1 MSTKQG
7 FDDLWEE
14 ALDKYI
20 ESTSRTPSEQ
30 ALLGQLKSPDDLE
43 KQLQTERNKFD
54 NFRAKHGKLTGRLK
68 KAIKPFTVLSSV
80 ASSAISLSPFAP
92 ASTIFGA
99 VVFVVQAADGVSE
112 AYDWIDQLFDKLGD
126 FTVRLDEYCKEG
138 ISPHLGTKTVQ
149 ILGCL
154 LEILARSEK
163 TIRIGRWKKYAAV
176 LFLGTDGEIKASFE
190 KLAKLFEDEQRL
202 VSAIILTTNQRMD
215 KRIEEI
221 EKIGKQTFEAVKRA
235 ESDQIFEW
243 LSSTDFPAKQ
253 SDFIAKRQEG
263 TGQWFLD
270 SPEFTKWLCTSKEIL
285 FCPGIPG
292 AGKTI
297 MAAITIDHLLRT
309 TRSDSVGVAYIYCNY
324 KEQADQN
331 TTSLLAIILKQL
343 AHSRPSIPEPVSRL
357 YEHHSTQR
365 TRPSLEEIFS
375 ALQSVLRNYSAVYVV
390 VDSLDECPDREG
402 TRSRTLNKIRDLQK
416 ETDLHLMV
424 TSRFIPEIVEEFKHT
439 PRLEVRATAADVRRF
454 VAGKIYELPKC
465 IQRDKEL
472 RELVQDKITQAVD
485 GMLVYRVSILSTMI
499 SQLR

>member
-1 MSTKQG
+1 MSTKQD

-14 ALDKYI
+14 ARDKYI
-20 ESTSRTPSEQ
+20 ESTGRTLSEQ
-30 ALLGQLKSPDDLE
+30 DLLEQLKSPDDLE
-43 KQLQTERNKFD
+43 KQLEAERNKFAS
-54 NFRAKHGKLTGRLK
+54 FRAKHGKLTGRLK
-68 KAIKPFTVLSSV
+68 KAINPFTVLSSA

-92 ASTIFGA
+92 ASIIFGA
-99 VVFVVQAADGVSE
+99 VVFVVKAADGVSE

-126 FTVRLDEYCKEG
+126 FTIRLDEYCKEG
-138 ISPHLGTKTVQ
+138 ISPHLGTKAVQ

-163 TIRIGRWKKYAAV
+163 TIKIGRWKKYTAV
-176 LFLGTDGEIKASFE
+176 LFLGKDEEIKASFE

-221 EKIGKQTFEAVKRA
+221 EKIGKHTFEAVKGA
-235 ESDQIFEW
+235 ESDKIFEW

-292 AGKTI
+292 AGKTM

-309 TRSDSVGVAYIYCNY
+309 TRSDSIGIAYIYCNY

-331 TTSLLAIILKQL
+331 TASLVAAILKQL
-343 AHSRPSIPEPVSRL
+343 AHSQPSIPEPVSRL
-357 YEHHSTQR
+357 YEHHSR
-365 TRPSLEEIFS
+365 RKTRPSLEEIFS
-375 ALQSVLRNYSAVYVV
+375 ALQSVLRNYSAAYVV
-390 VDSLDECPDREG
+390 VDSLDECSDREG
-402 TRSRTLNKIRDLQK
+402 TSSRILNKIRDLQK

-472 RELVQDKITQAVD
+472 QELVQDKITQAVD

-499 SQLR
+499 SRLR